1 MRSFAVLRDPDS
13 LASKPS
19 REQYLAD
26 KDVDREWD
34 KQYQNDTRIRRRP
47 GYANLMKLKG
57 QLSEERNN
65 GM

>member
-1 MRSFAVLRDPDS
+1 MRSIAVFREP
-13 LASKPS
+13 LATKPS

-34 KQYQNDTRIRRRP
+34 KQYQTDTRIRRRP
-47 GYANLMKLKG
+47 GYAKLMKLKG
-57 QLSEERNN
+57 QLTEERNN

>member
-1 MRSFAVLRDPDS
+1 MRSLAVLRDPDF
-13 LASKPS
+13 SKPS

-26 KDVDREWD
+26 KDVNREWD

>member
-1 MRSFAVLRDPDS
+1 MRSLAVFRDP

-26 KDVDREWD
+26 KDADREWD
-34 KQYQNDTRIRRRP
+34 KQYQNDMRIRRRP

>member
-1 MRSFAVLRDPDS
+1 MHSIEVFS
-13 LASKPS
+13 LTSNSKPS
-19 REQYLAD
+19 REQYLAG
-26 KDVDREWD
+26 KDADREWD
-34 KQYQNDTRIRRRP
+34 KQYQNDMRIRRRP

>member
-1 MRSFAVLRDPDS
+1 MRSLAVLRDPDS

-26 KDVDREWD
+26 KDVNKEWD

>member
-1 MRSFAVLRDPDS
+1 MRSLAVLRDPDS

-26 KDVDREWD
+26 RDVNKEWD

>member
-1 MRSFAVLRDPDS
+1 MRSIAVFREP
-13 LASKPS
+13 LASNSKPS

-34 KQYQNDTRIRRRP
+34 KQYQNDMRIRRRP

>member
-1 MRSFAVLRDPDS
+1 MRSIAVFREPLD
-13 LASKPS
+13 SKPS
-19 REQYLAD
+19 REQYLAE

-34 KQYQNDTRIRRRP
+34 KQYRYDTRIRRRP
-47 GYANLMKLKG
+47 GYAKLMKLKG

>member
-1 MRSFAVLRDPDS
+1 MRSLAVLRDPDS

-26 KDVDREWD
+26 KDVNREWD